1 MFLELVATFV
11 KKKYYKLPELRF
23 YNKSD
28 SSAELERTRKLQI
41 IITFWISSY

>member
-11 KKKYYKLPELRF
+11 KKKYYKHPELRF
-23 YNKSD
+23 YNKGG